1 MNPRPEIAGIPRAI
15 WLLAGGFL
23 LLTASYGVM
32 VPLNGDEAFYWQH
45 GRHLDWGFYTHPPMT
60 GFLIRISTIL
70 LGDTLLGIR
79 LVSSLL
85 GAGTLLLLYRLA
97 WESTGFRRTALY
109 AV

>member
-60 GFLIRISTIL
+60 GFSVARGHSISYRPGAEVRLTYHRTNDTEESTIL
-70 LGDTLLGIR
+70 R
-79 LVSSLL
+79 H
-85 GAGTLLLLYRLA
+85 
-97 WESTGFRRTALY
+97 
-109 AV
+109 